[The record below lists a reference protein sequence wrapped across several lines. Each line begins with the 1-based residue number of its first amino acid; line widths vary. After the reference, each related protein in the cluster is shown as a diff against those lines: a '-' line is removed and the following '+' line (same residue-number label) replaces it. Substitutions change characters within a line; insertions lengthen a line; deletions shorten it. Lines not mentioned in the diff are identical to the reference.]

1 MNVIVKGKPKDIA
14 ALVVALQE
22 RQEVTAENEK
32 SIEVPLDGKIELTAL
47 VDRGILTPNEVRE
60 RLGLDSI
67 SNGDERIIRRDYV
80 SMEMMD
86 MRDKEMQ
93 AHTANLIK

>member
-1 MNVIVKGKPKDIA
+1 MEVIVKGEPKEIA

-22 RQEVTAENEK
+22 RQDMTVENEN
-32 SIEVPLDGKIELTAL
+32 SMEVPLDGKIDLTAL

-60 RLGLDSI
+60 WLGLGSI

-80 SMEMMD
+80 SLEMMD
-86 MRDKEMQ
+86 MRDKEIQ